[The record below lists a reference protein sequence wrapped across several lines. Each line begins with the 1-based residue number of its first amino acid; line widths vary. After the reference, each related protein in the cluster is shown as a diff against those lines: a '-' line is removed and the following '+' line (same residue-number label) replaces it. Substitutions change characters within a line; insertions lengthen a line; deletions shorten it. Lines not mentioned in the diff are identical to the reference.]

1 MVPEL
6 SECYIS
12 GQRRRLRMTTPGV
25 QSMTVDSSGEPVDQQ
40 AWLASAVARDI
51 TEQKRAQEQ
60 QLLLLH
66 ELDHRV
72 KNVLA

>member
-1 MVPEL
+1 
-6 SECYIS
+6 
-12 GQRRRLRMTTPGV
+12 
-25 QSMTVDSSGEPVDQQ
+25 MTVDSSGEPVDQQ